1 MLAPTLF
8 SQLLRALD
16 FQMLRSTED
25 RDTPGLF
32 SMGKAF
38 QITSSEVQLRDL
50 RMFNPEEKEFSRR
63 QSQSACEPQRTSDG
77 MLPGVD
83 FGFP

>member
-25 RDTPGLF
+25 RGTPGLF
-32 SMGKAF
+32 SMGTAF

-50 RMFNPEEKEFSRR
+50 RLFNPEEKQLSRR
-63 QSQSACEPQRTSDG
+63 QSQSACEPQRTSEG
-77 MLPGVD
+77 TLQGVD